1 MWSEAASWTAEI
13 LNDDTFQS
21 LSGKSRHDFWVD
33 LCEIVTRYP
42 NDMEVI
48 NVDATLR
55 GGIQK
60 IDFETGRLWASLA
73 DYYIRRGLF
82 DKACDVF
89 EEGITSVNTVHDFS
103 LIFDAYAHFEES
115 TLNAKLVIAREDGDR
130 ADAKSNEDHGAD
142 FLKGD
147 TGDDVDLRLARLEKL
162 VGRRPELISSVMLRQ
177 NPHDISEWKKRVS
190 IF

>member
-1 MWSEAASWTAEI
+1 M
-13 LNDDTFQS
+13 
-21 LSGKSRHDFWVD
+21 
-33 LCEIVTRYP
+33 
-42 NDMEVI
+42 
-48 NVDATLR
+48 
-55 GGIQK
+55 
-60 IDFETGRLWASLA
+60 DFETGRLWASLA

-190 IF
+190 IFEGDPERQILTFTEAIRSVDSLKAVPKFYLRI